1 MIAVR
6 TLRVPGRFRRPG
18 RRGATSGPSR
28 PVAPSNP
35 APAVPPLS
43 PRLQMVRA
51 VLVMVAVL
59 CVMLLLHV
67 TVLSSLQH
75 QAAQRVAYADFRERV
90 ATGQAV
96 AGPTTEDGAL
106 LELGAP
112 VAHLEIPQLGLS
124 EVVLEGTTSGV
135 LFDGP
140 GHRRDTPLPGQV
152 GTSVVL
158 GRRAAFGGPFGDL
171 ERLRSGDE
179 MIVTTAQGRFVFR
192 VLGVRRAGDP
202 LPPPRAA
209 DSSRLVLVT
218 ASGTPFLPDG
228 IISVD
233 ADLDGAAVG
242 GAARPF
248 SASSLPDSER
258 ALSGDSSR
266 LVVLL
271 LWLQALFATSLLFVV
286 SWHRWGRAQT
296 WLVLG
301 PPIVVVALFVGD
313 EIVRLLPNLM

>member
-1 MIAVR
+1 M
-6 TLRVPGRFRRPG
+6 
-18 RRGATSGPSR
+18 
-28 PVAPSNP
+28 
-35 APAVPPLS
+35 PPLS

-51 VLVMVAVL
+51 VLIMVAVL
-59 CVMLLLHV
+59 CLVLLLHV
-67 TVLSSLQH
+67 TLLSSLQQ
-75 QAAQRVAYADFRERV
+75 QAAQRQAYAEFRRLV

-112 VAHLEIPQLGLS
+112 VAHLEIPRLGLS

-158 GRRAAFGGPFGDL
+158 GRRAAFGGPFSSLDH
-171 ERLRSGDE
+171 LRSGDE
-179 MIVTTAQGRFVFR
+179 VSVTTAQGRFEFR
-192 VLGVRRAGDP
+192 VVSVRRAGDP

-209 DSSRLVLVT
+209 GAARLVLVT
-218 ASGTPFLPDG
+218 ASGTPYLPDG
-228 IISVD
+228 IVSVD

-258 ALSGDSSR
+258 ALSGDTSR

-271 LWLQALFATSLLFVV
+271 LWLQALFVASLLFVV

-301 PPIVVVALFVGD
+301 PPVMVVALFVGD

>member
-1 MIAVR
+1 M
-6 TLRVPGRFRRPG
+6 
-18 RRGATSGPSR
+18 
-28 PVAPSNP
+28 
-35 APAVPPLS
+35 PPLS

-51 VLVMVAVL
+51 VLIMVAVL
-59 CVMLLLHV
+59 CLVLLLHV
-67 TVLSSLQH
+67 TLLSSLQQ
-75 QAAQRVAYADFRERV
+75 QAAQRQAYAEFRRLV

-112 VAHLEIPQLGLS
+112 VAHLEIPRLGLS

-158 GRRAAFGGPFGDL
+158 GRRAAFGGPFSSLDQ
-171 ERLRSGDE
+171 LRSGDE
-179 MIVTTAQGRFVFR
+179 VSVTTAQGRFEFR
-192 VLGVRRAGDP
+192 VVSVRRAGDP

-209 DSSRLVLVT
+209 GAARLVLVT
-218 ASGTPFLPDG
+218 ASGTPYLPDG
-228 IISVD
+228 IVSVD

-258 ALSGDSSR
+258 ALSGDTSR

-271 LWLQALFATSLLFVV
+271 LWLQALFVASLLFVV

-301 PPIVVVALFVGD
+301 PPVVVVALFVGD

>member
-1 MIAVR
+1 MITMR
-6 TLRVPGRFRRPG
+6 TLRVPRSLRLPRR
-18 RRGATSGPSR
+18 RAAARPSA
-28 PVAPSNP
+28 APSP
-35 APAVPPLS
+35 APQPVPPLS
-43 PRLQMVRA
+43 ARLQLIRA

-59 CVMLLLHV
+59 CLVMLLHV
-67 TVLSSLQH
+67 TLLSGLQQ
-75 QAAQRVAYADFRERV
+75 QAAQRLAYADFRQQV
-90 ATGQAV
+90 ATGQAI

-152 GTSVVL
+152 GTSVLL
-158 GRRAAFGGPFGDL
+158 GRRAAFGGPFAGLD
-171 ERLRSGDE
+171 RLRAGDE
-179 MIVTTAQGRFVFR
+179 VAVTTAQGRFLYR

-202 LPPPRAA
+202 LPPPRAPG
-209 DSSRLVLVT
+209 SSRLVLVT

-228 IISVD
+228 IVSVD
-233 ADLDGAAVG
+233 AELEGAAVG
-242 GAARPF
+242 GAPRPF
-248 SASSLPDSER
+248 TASNLPDAER
-258 ALSGDSSR
+258 PLAGDTSR

-271 LWLQALFATSLLFVV
+271 LWLQALFLASLLFVV

-313 EIVRLLPNLM
+313 EIVRVLPNLM

>member
-1 MIAVR
+1 
-6 TLRVPGRFRRPG
+6 
-18 RRGATSGPSR
+18 
-28 PVAPSNP
+28 
-35 APAVPPLS
+35 
-43 PRLQMVRA
+43 MVRA
-51 VLVMVAVL
+51 VLIMVAVL
-59 CVMLLLHV
+59 CLVLLLHV
-67 TVLSSLQH
+67 TLLSSLQQ
-75 QAAQRVAYADFRERV
+75 QAAQRQAYAEFRRLV

-112 VAHLEIPQLGLS
+112 VAHLEIPRLGLS

-158 GRRAAFGGPFGDL
+158 GRRAAFGGPFSSLDH
-171 ERLRSGDE
+171 LRSGDE
-179 MIVTTAQGRFVFR
+179 VSVTTAQGRFEFR
-192 VLGVRRAGDP
+192 VVSVRRAGDP

-209 DSSRLVLVT
+209 GAARLVLVT
-218 ASGTPFLPDG
+218 ASGTPYLPDG
-228 IISVD
+228 IVSVD

-258 ALSGDSSR
+258 ALSGDTSR

-271 LWLQALFATSLLFVV
+271 LWLQALFVASLLFVV

-301 PPIVVVALFVGD
+301 PPVVVVALFVGD

>member
-1 MIAVR
+1 
-6 TLRVPGRFRRPG
+6 
-18 RRGATSGPSR
+18 
-28 PVAPSNP
+28 
-35 APAVPPLS
+35 
-43 PRLQMVRA
+43 
-51 VLVMVAVL
+51 VLIMVAVL
-59 CVMLLLHV
+59 CLVLLLHV
-67 TVLSSLQH
+67 TLLSSLQQ
-75 QAAQRVAYADFRERV
+75 QAAQRQAYAEFRRLV

-112 VAHLEIPQLGLS
+112 VAHLEIPRLGLS

-158 GRRAAFGGPFGDL
+158 GRRAAFGGPFSSLDH
-171 ERLRSGDE
+171 LRSGDE
-179 MIVTTAQGRFVFR
+179 VSVTTAQGRFEFR
-192 VLGVRRAGDP
+192 VVSVRRAGDP

-209 DSSRLVLVT
+209 GAARLVLVT
-218 ASGTPFLPDG
+218 ASGTPYLPDG
-228 IISVD
+228 IVSVD

-258 ALSGDSSR
+258 ALSGDTSR

-271 LWLQALFATSLLFVV
+271 LWLQALFVASLLFVV

-301 PPIVVVALFVGD
+301 PPVVVVALFVGD

>member
-1 MIAVR
+1 
-6 TLRVPGRFRRPG
+6 
-18 RRGATSGPSR
+18 
-28 PVAPSNP
+28 
-35 APAVPPLS
+35 VPPLS

-51 VLVMVAVL
+51 VLIMVAVL
-59 CVMLLLHV
+59 CLVLLLHV
-67 TVLSSLQH
+67 TLLSSLQQ
-75 QAAQRVAYADFRERV
+75 QAAQRQAYAEFRRLV

-112 VAHLEIPQLGLS
+112 VAHLEIPRLGLS

-158 GRRAAFGGPFGDL
+158 GRRAAFGGPFSSLDH
-171 ERLRSGDE
+171 LRSGDE
-179 MIVTTAQGRFVFR
+179 VSVTTAQGRFVFR
-192 VLGVRRAGDP
+192 VVSVRRAGDP

-209 DSSRLVLVT
+209 GAARLVLVT
-218 ASGTPFLPDG
+218 ASGTPYLPDG
-228 IISVD
+228 IVSVD

-258 ALSGDSSR
+258 ALSGDTSR

-271 LWLQALFATSLLFVV
+271 LWLQALFVASLLFVV

-301 PPIVVVALFVGD
+301 PPVVVVALFVGD

>member
-1 MIAVR
+1 
-6 TLRVPGRFRRPG
+6 
-18 RRGATSGPSR
+18 
-28 PVAPSNP
+28 
-35 APAVPPLS
+35 
-43 PRLQMVRA
+43 MVRA
-51 VLVMVAVL
+51 VLIMVAVL
-59 CVMLLLHV
+59 CLVLLLHV
-67 TVLSSLQH
+67 TLLSSLQQ
-75 QAAQRVAYADFRERV
+75 QAAQRQAYAEFRRLV

-112 VAHLEIPQLGLS
+112 VAHLEIPRLGLS

-158 GRRAAFGGPFGDL
+158 GRRAAFGGPFSSLDH
-171 ERLRSGDE
+171 LRSGDE
-179 MIVTTAQGRFVFR
+179 VSVTTAQGRFVFR
-192 VLGVRRAGDP
+192 VVSVRRAGDP

-209 DSSRLVLVT
+209 GAARLVLVT
-218 ASGTPFLPDG
+218 ASGTPYLPDG
-228 IISVD
+228 IVSVD

-258 ALSGDSSR
+258 ALSGDTSR

-271 LWLQALFATSLLFVV
+271 LWLQALFVASLLFVV

-301 PPIVVVALFVGD
+301 PPVVVVALFVGD

>member
-1 MIAVR
+1 
-6 TLRVPGRFRRPG
+6 
-18 RRGATSGPSR
+18 
-28 PVAPSNP
+28 
-35 APAVPPLS
+35 
-43 PRLQMVRA
+43 MVRA
-51 VLVMVAVL
+51 VLIMVAVL
-59 CVMLLLHV
+59 CLVLLLHV
-67 TVLSSLQH
+67 TLLSSLQQ
-75 QAAQRVAYADFRERV
+75 QAAQRQAYAEFRRLV

-112 VAHLEIPQLGLS
+112 VAHLEIPRLGLS

-158 GRRAAFGGPFGDL
+158 GRRAAFGGPFSSLDH
-171 ERLRSGDE
+171 LRSGDE
-179 MIVTTAQGRFVFR
+179 VSVTTAQGRFEFR
-192 VLGVRRAGDP
+192 VVSVRRAGDP

-209 DSSRLVLVT
+209 GAARLVLVT
-218 ASGTPFLPDG
+218 ASGTPYLPDG
-228 IISVD
+228 IVSVD

-258 ALSGDSSR
+258 ALSGDTSR

-271 LWLQALFATSLLFVV
+271 LWLQALFVASLLFVV

-301 PPIVVVALFVGD
+301 PPVMVVALFVGD

>member
-1 MIAVR
+1 M
-6 TLRVPGRFRRPG
+6 
-18 RRGATSGPSR
+18 
-28 PVAPSNP
+28 
-35 APAVPPLS
+35 PPLS

-51 VLVMVAVL
+51 VLIMVAVL
-59 CVMLLLHV
+59 CLVLLLHV
-67 TVLSSLQH
+67 TLLSSLQQ
-75 QAAQRVAYADFRERV
+75 QAAQRQAYAEFRRLV

-112 VAHLEIPQLGLS
+112 VAHLEIPRLGLS

-158 GRRAAFGGPFGDL
+158 GRRAAFGGPFSSLDH
-171 ERLRSGDE
+171 LRSGDE
-179 MIVTTAQGRFVFR
+179 VSVTTAQGRFVFR
-192 VLGVRRAGDP
+192 VVSVRRAGDP

-209 DSSRLVLVT
+209 GAARLVLVT
-218 ASGTPFLPDG
+218 ASGTPYLPDG
-228 IISVD
+228 IVSVD

-258 ALSGDSSR
+258 ALSGDTSR

-271 LWLQALFATSLLFVV
+271 LWLQALFVASLLFVV

-301 PPIVVVALFVGD
+301 PPVVVVALFVGD

>member
-6 TLRVPGRFRRPG
+6 ALRLPRPIRRPG
-18 RRGATSGPSR
+18 RRAASR
-28 PVAPSNP
+28 STAVPVAAVQP
-35 APAVPPLS
+35 VPPLS

-59 CVMLLLHV
+59 CLVLLLHV
-67 TVLSSLQH
+67 TVLSSLQQ
-75 QAAQRVAYADFRERV
+75 QAAQRLAYADFRQQV
-90 ATGQAV
+90 ANGQAV
-96 AGPTTEDGAL
+96 AGPSTEDGSL

-171 ERLRSGDE
+171 ERLRAGDE
-179 MIVTTAQGRFVFR
+179 IAVTTAQGRFVFR
-192 VLGVRRAGDP
+192 VLAVRRAGDP
-202 LPPPRAA
+202 LPAPRPAG
-209 DSSRLVLVT
+209 SSRLVLVT
-218 ASGTPFLPDG
+218 ASGTPFLPNG

-233 ADLDGAAVG
+233 ADLDGTAVG

-248 SASSLPDSER
+248 SAATLPDAER
-258 ALSGDSSR
+258 ALSGDTSR

-271 LWLQALFATSLLFVV
+271 LWLQALFVCSLLFVV

-296 WLVLG
+296 WLVIG
-301 PPIVVVALFVGD
+301 PPLVVVALFVGD
-313 EIVRLLPNLM
+313 EVVRVLPNLM